1 MPFHFNYDLGPTVSV
16 RREALV
22 VAEALG
28 QNMGLLVSLLPYH
41 LLVIFVRSYPK
52 HACLVLGGGNWDRT
66 SAVEL
71 GYVCREGTVPVV
83 VPEKAIHFATPL
95 LSYHLS
101 VMFGQHY
108 PNQTCQTALS
118 LFVRA
123 PYAESLALTPL
134 DRAVY
139 VVAWARDLNV
149 VLVASLLP

>member
-1 MPFHFNYDLGPTVSV
+1 MPFHFNYGLGPTVSV
-16 RREALV
+16 RREELV

-66 SAVEL
+66 SAV
-71 GYVCREGTVPVV
+71 
-83 VPEKAIHFATPL
+83 
-95 LSYHLS
+95 SYHLS

-118 LFVRA
+118 LFARA